1 MFNNSHSSCLSY
13 SKRFCFHFGL
23 LLSVPVTDLNK
34 TSFIFA
40 VKKEVAKILKDMHL
54 KISVDSSSKSES
66 PTNIQPKVPITIKD
80 CVKLKRNDIKKLDIM
95 GKYSLL

>member
-1 MFNNSHSSCLSY
+1 M
-13 SKRFCFHFGL
+13 
-23 LLSVPVTDLNK
+23 TDLNK
-34 TSFIFA
+34 TILIFA

-54 KISVDSSSKSES
+54 KISVDSNSKLES

-80 CVKLKRNDIKKLDIM
+80 RVKPKRNDVKKLDII